1 MIELR
6 CTLDEQSTPGSA
18 GADRKVKG
26 TIHWVDARSA
36 LAAEVRLFDR
46 LFKVADPD
54 DDSDGKS
61 YHDHLNADSRR
72 IVKGWLEAGLAGAAA
87 ESSWQFE
94 RLGYFVADRVD
105 HQSKRPVFNRV
116 VTLRDTWNKAGA
128 KP

>member
-1 MIELR
+1 M
-6 CTLDEQSTPGSA
+6 
-18 GADRKVKG
+18 
-26 TIHWVDARSA
+26 
-36 LAAEVRLFDR
+36 RLFDR

-94 RLGYFVADRVD
+94 RLGYFVADRKD
-105 HQSKRPVFNRV
+105 HAAGAPVFNRI
-116 VTLRDTWNKAGA
+116 TGLKDSWGK
-128 KP
+128 